1 VSRRYEHASAVLTSN
16 QPFEDLGDGV
26 MAAVLIDRLLHHCL
40 IVNSRGSSF
49 GMREHRA
56 LASRLVTPPIAA
68 ASPPDRPPRAPRG
81 LMALG
86 AYFGDSDQSFR
97 PKSISRFGPCR
108 SPGSVDVDQG

>member
-1 VSRRYEHASAVLTSN
+1 LRTDRPLRALTGEFHTIADNDDGGVCRRYEHASAVLTSN

-40 IVNSRGSSF
+40 IVNSRGSSY

-68 ASPPDRPPRAPRG
+68 ASPPTGRRARQE
-81 LMALG
+81 A
-86 AYFGDSDQSFR
+86 
-97 PKSISRFGPCR
+97 
-108 SPGSVDVDQG
+108 